1 MLIILVA
8 AACLGLVLVA
18 LSLCRAAAIS
28 DRSHPLAKF
37 EWTASDRLEQEGAL
51 DASSPAEAPP
61 LTTRSRTRRAAG

>member
-1 MLIILVA
+1 MLIILIA

-28 DRSHPLAKF
+28 DRSHPLARF

-51 DASSPAEAPP
+51 DASPAEAPP
-61 LTTRSRTRRAAG
+61 LKARQRTRRAAG